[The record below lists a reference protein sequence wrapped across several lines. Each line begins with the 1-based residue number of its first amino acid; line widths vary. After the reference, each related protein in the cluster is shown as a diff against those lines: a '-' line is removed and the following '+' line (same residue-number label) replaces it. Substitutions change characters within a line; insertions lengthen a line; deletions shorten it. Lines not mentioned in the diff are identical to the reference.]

1 MQGLNPRWVCCL
13 LATSLLVLSPW
24 ASTEQAAAQ
33 GLSGLE
39 EGGATGSTLPA
50 PEERFMWTFDLQ
62 ARSQPI
68 GLILS
73 NRFFHR
79 ATYEGDGGPLYSGTY
94 QQIGLDVNVSPAF
107 LEIGPAVEFRPIN
120 LFVYGF
126 GYHAL
131 AFWGTLDYPLSF
143 ATRDSPYGDNVVDAR
158 DADDDPTNDE
168 ETGIAHRVFFS
179 QTTQLQVGRIAIR
192 NQLQTFLYFIPAFE
206 GPYIRE
212 RLYDQLVA
220 DRDFLLSNSAAV
232 LYEAWTGREDAKLL
246 VGAFHEYVFAREA
259 RSTRHRLGGVGVWYP
274 TASKGRIQR
283 WRVYLQV
290 GANIEDPNREGAVF
304 GQGGFG
310 FDLHFGEDP

>member
-1 MQGLNPRWVCCL
+1 MRLANPHWMLCT
-13 LATSLLVLSPW
+13 LATSLALLGALLTPLTGS
-24 ASTEQAAAQ
+24 AQ

-73 NRFFHR
+73 NRLFHR

-94 QQIGLDVNVSPAF
+94 QQIGLDVNLSPAF
-107 LEIGPAVEFRPIN
+107 VEIGPSVEFRPIN

-131 AFWGTLDYPLSF
+131 GFWGTLDYPLSF
-143 ATRDSPYGDNVVDAR
+143 PTRDSPYGDNIVDAR
-158 DADDDPTNDE
+158 DADDDPNNDE
-168 ETGIAHRVFFS
+168 EPGLAHRLFFS
-179 QTTQLQVGRIAIR
+179 QTTQLQLGRIAIR
-192 NQLQTFLYFIPAFE
+192 NQLQTFLYFIPDFD

-220 DRDFLLSNSAAV
+220 DRDLLLSNTAVV
-232 LYEAWTGREDAKLL
+232 LYEAWLGQEDAKLL
-246 VGAFHEYVFAREA
+246 LGAFHEYVFAREA

-310 FDLHFGEDP
+310 FDLHFGENP